1 MKKYRADLHIH
12 TCLSPCGDLLMSPL
26 RIVGKAVQQ
35 HVDIIAICDH
45 NSAENVYATVKC
57 APPQLKVFPGMEIT
71 SIDEVHILA
80 LFEHVDEVIALQ
92 EVVYQH
98 LLPEKN
104 DELIFGE
111 QLIVN
116 ENDEIEG
123 HNHRLLIGYTSL
135 TLSEIISSIHDFE
148 GIAIA
153 SHVDRE
159 QFGIINQLGFI
170 PEDLDF
176 DGLEISYRISK
187 SKAVISYPQLSQYPL
202 ITSSDAHHLEQ
213 IGRSTVDLLIEKP
226 IIQEFKLALKDRK
239 GRKVIF

>member
-1 MKKYRADLHIH
+1 
-12 TCLSPCGDLLMSPL
+12 MSPL

-45 NSAENVYATVKC
+45 NTAENVYATVKC

-80 LFEHVDEVIALQ
+80 LFENIDEVMALQ
-92 EVVYQH
+92 NIVYQH

-123 HNHRLLIGYTSL
+123 HNDRFLIGYTSL
-135 TLSEIISSIHDFE
+135 TLSQIISSIHEFK

-170 PEDLDF
+170 PEDLKF
-176 DGLEISYRISK
+176 DGLEISYRITK
-187 SKAVISYPQLSQYPL
+187 SQAVMRYPQICQYPL
-202 ITSSDAHHLEQ
+202 ITSSDAHHLDH
-213 IGRSTVDLLIEKP
+213 IGRSTIDLLIEKP
-226 IIQEFKLALKDRK
+226 DIHEFKWALQRIK